1 MERVSS
7 RLSGV
12 VLALI
17 IAAAAFLIMGGA
29 LAQPAF
35 AEEVV
40 EFNEYVVG
48 GNTYIALEL
57 AADDANGRVAL
68 TTAKKAAKVT
78 LPAAVTLPDGKD
90 YNVTGIGSGAFKETG
105 TKTVIVKTKL
115 LTKASDVRGSL
126 KGSKVKTIK
135 VSVGK
140 ESAKYVKK
148 YKKIFTKANAGKKV
162 TVK

>member
-115 LTKASDVRGSL
+115 LTKDWVVGSL
-126 KGSKVKTIK
+126 EGSKVKTIK

-140 ESAKYVKK
+140 ESARYVKK
-148 YKKIFTKANAGKKV
+148 YK
-162 TVK
+162 

>member
-1 MERVSS
+1 MERLSS

-17 IAAAAFLIMGGA
+17 IAAAAFLAMGGA

-35 AEEVV
+35 AEDVV
-40 EFNEYVVG
+40 EFNEYVVD

-68 TTAKKAAKVT
+68 TTAKSAAKVT
-78 LPAAVTLPDGKD
+78 VPAAVTLPDGKD
-90 YNVTGIGSGAFKETG
+90 YNVTGIGSEAFKGTG

-115 LTKASDVRGSL
+115 LTKDWVVGSL
-126 KGSKVKTIK
+126 EGSKVKTIK